1 MTRSVV
7 QLGGQALKLDADGD
21 TTIQVSSDDVLI
33 ISTGGTERLKIDA
46 NGHITKPTQC
56 AFLVENSD
64 NQTDLSA
71 NTSHVIQL
79 ATERFDLNGDF
90 NNSTDTFTA
99 PVTGKYHFDAVVTF
113 NNYPIDMTYA
123 LTQISFSNLT
133 TEIYFDGGVFD
144 EVAGHSISFT
154 HSILM
159 DMDANDTCQ
168 LKYFQ
173 QDGTASADISG
184 TSSQLTTYLSG
195 HLVA

>member
-21 TTIQVSSDDVLI
+21 TTIQVSTDDVLT

-64 NQTDLSA
+64 TQTNMA
-71 NTSHVIQL
+71 INTSHVVQL

-99 PVTGKYHFDAVVTF
+99 PVTGKYHFDAVVTMI
-113 NNYPIDMTYA
+113 NYPIDMTYA

-133 TEIYFDGGVFD
+133 TEIYFDGGVLD
-144 EVAGHSISFT
+144 EVSDSNLAFT

-168 LKYFQ
+168 LKFFQ

-195 HLVA
+195 YLVA